1 MKRVNL
7 GMEFPDK
14 HFLTIVI
21 LVFFM
26 AGLSANARGQNLK
39 QFNVA
44 AEGSAV
50 TTSSEVQE
58 VTPAPAGDS
67 SGPGHV
73 SVNRRAYLRPH
84 PERDTLTN
92 HYFGLGPKLNK
103 VGIESTLNFWALYQ
117 WGVEGGLKT
126 DDGSSGFYHF
136 ANHFDLE
143 KMFGLRGASLF
154 ARVDSSWDDSINEAV
169 GSLMR
174 VNALTYGDE
183 DIGLT
188 QLWFEQTFLK
198 KRIRVR
204 IGKEDVSQNGFDFH
218 GQNASFDAMPYA
230 NFEGTQFL
238 DSGLVNNASIPFP
251 ESGPGAVLLVEPID
265 RIYVA
270 AGGIS
275 ASADAFIF
283 VGSDDFH
290 EWMFPVEIGFVAQPG
305 GLPGLYYAGYWYSQ
319 FEDDPSAEGMYL
331 GMAQLLYREQDT
343 KEQGLGVF
351 ARYGYASDLTIKLF
365 WSIGAQYEGLL
376 PGRDRDILA
385 LGWAQSFT
393 RGGEFDEPY
402 EGALE
407 FYYRARVTPWLHL
420 SPHIQYIANPG
431 SSDVDDAVTLS
442 LRSQITF

>member
-1 MKRVNL
+1 MKNITRDSA
-7 GMEFPDK
+7 FPDK
-14 HFLTIVI
+14 FFLILGI
-21 LVFFM
+21 LVFLI
-26 AGLSANARGQNLK
+26 AALSANVRGQNLEER
-39 QFNVA
+39 NVA
-44 AEGSAV
+44 DEVGASGS
-50 TTSSEVQE
+50 
-58 VTPAPAGDS
+58 
-67 SGPGHV
+67 GHI
-73 SVNRRAYLRPH
+73 SVNLRSYLRPH

-92 HYFGLGPKLNK
+92 HYFGLGQKLNE
-103 VGIESTLNFWALYQ
+103 VGIESTLNFWLLYQ
-117 WGVEGGLKT
+117 GVVEGGLET
-126 DDGSSGFYHF
+126 DDGSSGYYHF
-136 ANHFDLE
+136 SNHFDFE
-143 KMFGLRGASLF
+143 KMFGLKGASLF

-188 QLWFEQTFLK
+188 QLWLEQTFLE
-198 KRIRVR
+198 KRIRMR

-265 RIYVA
+265 RTYVA

-275 ASADAFIF
+275 ASADAFVF

-319 FEDDPSAEGMYL
+319 FEDDPSADGVYL
-331 GMAQLLYREQDT
+331 GMAQLLYREPDT

-351 ARYGYASDLTIKLF
+351 ARYGYASDLTIKQF
-365 WSIGAQYEGLL
+365 WSIGGQYEGLL

-385 LGWAQSFT
+385 AGWAQSFT
-393 RGGEFDEPY
+393 RGEELDEPY

-407 FYYRARVTPWLHL
+407 FYYRVRVTPWLHL
-420 SPHIQYIANPG
+420 SPHIQYIVNPG
-431 SSDVDDAVTLS
+431 SNDVDDAVTLG